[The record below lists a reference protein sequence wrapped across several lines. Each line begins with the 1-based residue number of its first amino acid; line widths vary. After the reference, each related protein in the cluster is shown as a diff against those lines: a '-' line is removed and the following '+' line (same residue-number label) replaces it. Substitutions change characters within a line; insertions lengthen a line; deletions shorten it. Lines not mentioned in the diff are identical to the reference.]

1 VYGYDIRKDTDEI
14 RESLGYCPQHDIL
27 FDNLTVHEHMY
38 FFAKVCSTHAFAAL
52 VPKTSIQI
60 RYHKTKNINF
70 VYIWQQLRGI
80 DGSLVENE
88 IAVMLKKLNLEKKR
102 DALSSSL
109 SGGMKRRLSV
119 GIAFLGN
126 TKVSWGQGQGQGRS
140 WRYVCRRC

>member
-1 VYGYDIRKDTDEI
+1 LNTNF
-14 RESLGYCPQHDIL
+14 S
-27 FDNLTVHEHMY
+27 TV
-38 FFAKVCSTHAFAAL
+38 F
-52 VPKTSIQI
+52 
-60 RYHKTKNINF
+60 
-70 VYIWQQLRGI
+70 IWQQLRGI

-126 TKVSWGQGQGQGRS
+126 TKVSWGQSHGHS
-140 WRYVCRRC
+140 